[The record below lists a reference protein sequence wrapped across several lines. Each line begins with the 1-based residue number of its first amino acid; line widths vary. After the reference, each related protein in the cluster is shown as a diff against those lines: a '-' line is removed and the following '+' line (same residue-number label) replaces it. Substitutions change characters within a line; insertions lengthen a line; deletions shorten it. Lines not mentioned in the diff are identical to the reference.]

1 MMKTSCLF
9 WLLLVCELVC
19 VTRGQGRTIEML
31 VFTVRAGD
39 MRRYLLVDKAI
50 WTSFLSCQDGFVSKT
65 NLLGSLQ
72 SMENATE
79 VYQMIEW
86 TSLEQWKNISDEQLA
101 QTNERFIE
109 KFGYAPRLRPLP
121 DDDGFKIL
129 NVDDV

>member
-1 MMKTSCLF
+1 MKSSCFL

-19 VTRGQGRTIEML
+19 VTRGQGHAIEVL

-39 MRRYLLVDKAI
+39 MRRYLAVDEAI

-65 NLLGSLQ
+65 NLVGSRQ

-86 TSLEQWKNISDEQLA
+86 TSLAQWKNISEDQLA

-109 KFGYAPRLRPLP
+109 EFGYAPQLRPLP
-121 DDDGFKIL
+121 DDDGFKI
-129 NVDDV
+129 VDVSDF